1 MNRQQVSQRLQI
13 WANQA
18 QHEAEEADTPEDMLN
33 WQGQAQVLGSV
44 ATFLAAAPAQMADE
58 DIWQQVVG
66 DRTLALEAWQK
77 AQSGP
82 PAMLYAGIVAGY
94 DTVITT
100 LHDMTR
106 KTWSDINR
114 RTGWVNR

>member
-1 MNRQQVSQRLQI
+1 VNRQQVSRRLQI

-18 QHEAEEADTPEDMLN
+18 QHEAEEADTPEDILN

-44 ATFLAAAPAQMADE
+44 STFLAAAGSQMADK

-100 LHDMTR
+100 LHDMTG
-106 KTWSDINR
+106 KTWSDVNLS
-114 RTGWVNR
+114 TGWVNR